1 MENETT
7 KASCAFLLLL
17 PLPSLSSS
25 SVCVRER
32 AYSREHSLPK
42 KKMRKDAEAEDKE
55 TASRRGGGIA
65 ASTSYLRERDAGQQN
80 AAPAAF
86 AHKSTRFAAPRAG
99 GDVKVRLFDLD
110 ALLSP
115 TLVTSTHFSHSLTL
129 SLAPLLLPLLP
140 LFKKKKNTSSVSS
153 PTRRERRTRRSWRA
167 REGEASA
174 RRSMPLQQQRP
185 IAPPRRQRR
194 RRRSTSTLTTKPGD
208 DRDTL
213 RPPRRP
219 RRPLPSADESS
230 GRHKKK
236 NKKNWR
242 RP

>member
-7 KASCAFLLLL
+7 KASFAFLLLL

-140 LFKKKKNTSSVSS
+140 LFKKKKKTQAVSRLLHGGS
-153 PTRRERRTRRSWRA
+153 GGRGEAGEQGRERRRR
-167 REGEASA
+167 GEACRSSSSGQS
-174 RRSMPLQQQRP
+174 RRLGGSDGD
-185 IAPPRRQRR
+185 AARR
-194 RRRSTSTLTTKPGD
+194 RR
-208 DRDTL
+208 
-213 RPPRRP
+213 
-219 RRPLPSADESS
+219 
-230 GRHKKK
+230 
-236 NKKNWR
+236 
-242 RP
+242 